1 MTWESTLIALN
12 ATLTDA
18 IRVINESRHQ
28 ICLVTD
34 SDKKLAGTITD
45 GDVRRALL
53 RSASMTALV
62 SDVMNAQPFSVT
74 PDVTESNVI
83 ALCREKMLR
92 QIPIVD
98 ADGQIIGLHHIH
110 EFSSTAQTQENWVI
124 LMAGGTGTRLR
135 PLTENSPKPL
145 LTVGDKPLLEGI
157 IENFVRQGF
166 SKFFISVNY
175 LAESI
180 KDHFGDG
187 AKWGAHIIYLDEDKP
202 LGTAGALKLLP
213 EKPTSPVIVMNGDLV
228 TKIDFRDVLDFHS
241 TQSSVATMCVREY
254 DFQVPFGVVE
264 TQGAMIQSIDEKP
277 VHKFFVNAGIYVI
290 DPDALEIIPDDQ
302 KFDMTELFDQLVQGS
317 QPAAAFP
324 VHEYWMDIGR
334 LDDFHRANKDAKM
347 LKP

>member
-12 ATLTDA
+12 ATLADA
-18 IRVINESRHQ
+18 IRVINESRYQ

-34 SDKKLAGTITD
+34 TDEKLAGTITD

-53 RSASMTALV
+53 QSASMTALA

-74 PDVTESNVI
+74 PDIHQSNVL

-98 ADGQIIGLHHIH
+98 INGQIIGLHHID
-110 EFSSTAQTQENWVI
+110 EFSSPTQTQENWVV

-145 LTVGDKPLLEGI
+145 LTVGDKPLLEAI
-157 IENFVRQGF
+157 IDNFVQQGF
-166 SKFFISVNY
+166 SQFFISVNY

-180 KDHFGDG
+180 KDHFRDG
-187 AKWGAHIIYLDEDKP
+187 EKWGAHIVYLNEDKP

-213 EKPTSPVIVMNGDLV
+213 EKPTAPVIVMNGDLV

>member
-1 MTWESTLIALN
+1 
-12 ATLTDA
+12 
-18 IRVINESRHQ
+18 
-28 ICLVTD
+28 
-34 SDKKLAGTITD
+34 
-45 GDVRRALL
+45 
-53 RSASMTALV
+53 
-62 SDVMNAQPFSVT
+62 
-74 PDVTESNVI
+74 
-83 ALCREKMLR
+83 
-92 QIPIVD
+92 
-98 ADGQIIGLHHIH
+98 
-110 EFSSTAQTQENWVI
+110 
-124 LMAGGTGTRLR
+124 MAGGTGTRLR

>member
-53 RSASMTALV
+53 RGASMTTPA
-62 SDVMNAQPFSVT
+62 SDFMNVQPFSVT
-74 PDVTESNVI
+74 PDVADSK
-83 ALCREKMLR
+83 ALQFCRERVLR

-98 ADGQIIGLHHIH
+98 NNGQVVGLHHVDQFNT
-110 EFSSTAQTQENWVI
+110 ETAIQENWVV

-145 LTVGDKPLLEGI
+145 LSVGDKPLLEGI

-166 SKFFISVNY
+166 SQFFISVNY

-187 AKWGAHIIYLDEDKP
+187 TKWGAHIVYLDEDKP

-241 TQSSVATMCVREY
+241 
-254 DFQVPFGVVE
+254 
-264 TQGAMIQSIDEKP
+264 
-277 VHKFFVNAGIYVI
+277 
-290 DPDALEIIPDDQ
+290 
-302 KFDMTELFDQLVQGS
+302 
-317 QPAAAFP
+317 
-324 VHEYWMDIGR
+324 
-334 LDDFHRANKDAKM
+334 
-347 LKP
+347 